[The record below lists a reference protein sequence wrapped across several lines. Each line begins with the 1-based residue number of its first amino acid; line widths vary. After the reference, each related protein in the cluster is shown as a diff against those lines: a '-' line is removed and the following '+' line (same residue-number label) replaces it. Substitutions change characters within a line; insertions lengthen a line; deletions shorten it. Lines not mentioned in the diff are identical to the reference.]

1 MRLNKDLTTDFER
14 DITGGE
20 LPFEEYPRPRLRRES
35 YLCLNGK
42 WDLAVERQG
51 AQVFEGEILLPFVPE
66 SRISGVGRET
76 AADETLIY
84 RRTVTLPDGFN
95 TDRLRL
101 HIGACDQHARVFVD
115 GVKVGEHEGGYLP
128 FFFDI
133 TEAAAGK
140 DSFELCV
147 EACDPLDLDLP
158 YGKQTRKRGGMW
170 YTNVSGIWQTVWL
183 ESVPENCIEDIKVTT
198 DLGGAD
204 ICVIGGA
211 ESKTLCIDGA
221 EYTFC
226 GEHFRLDIAQPRLWS
241 PDDPYLYEFEVK
253 SGEDSVRS
261 YFGLRTVSVEMRGE
275 TPLICLNGK
284 PLFCHGLL
292 DQGYFSDGIFL
303 PASPRGF
310 ENDIVQ
316 MKRCGFNML
325 RKHIKLEPELFY
337 YYCDKLGMLVFQDFI
352 NSGKYS
358 FFVDTALPT
367 AFLKRGVSHRA
378 TARRRRL
385 FEETA
390 EGIVA
395 QLYSHPSVVY
405 YTIFNE
411 GWGQFDGD
419 KYYHH
424 FKALDPTR
432 VWDTASGWFKTRH
445 SDVISEHVYFKPVK
459 LKGDGK
465 HALVL
470 SEFGGYSCKLPDH
483 AFNLDKT
490 YGYRYF
496 SSEEAFE
503 QALTGLYSRE
513 ILPAIDIG
521 LCATVL
527 TQVSDVEDETNGLLT
542 YDRRRLKVDAEAMMA
557 LSRQLYDR
565 FEQLYK

>member
-1 MRLNKDLTTDFER
+1 MRLNKQLSTDFER
-14 DITGGE
+14 DIAGGE
-20 LPFEEYPRPRLRRES
+20 TPFSEYPRPRLRRDS

-42 WDLAVERQG
+42 WQLEIERRG
-51 AQVFEGEILLPFVPE
+51 ERVFDSEILVPFVPE
-66 SRISGVGRET
+66 SRISGVERET

-84 RRTVTLPDGFN
+84 RREVTLPRGFAGH
-95 TDRLRL
+95 RLML
-101 HIGACDQHARVFVD
+101 HVGACDQYAEVFID
-115 GVKVGEHEGGYLP
+115 GDRVGEHVGGYLP
-128 FFFDI
+128 FRLDI
-133 TEAAAGK
+133 TEAVAGK
-140 DSFELCV
+140 DSFEVCV
-147 EACDPLDLDLP
+147 KARDPLDPDLP
-158 YGKQTRKRGGMW
+158 YGKQTRRRGGMW

-183 ESVPENCIEDIKVTT
+183 ESVPMEFIEDIKITT
-198 DLGGAD
+198 DLDGAD
-204 ICVIGGA
+204 ICVVGGA
-211 ESKTLCIDGA
+211 ERKTLCFGDN
-221 EYTFC
+221 EYTFE
-226 GEHFRLDIAQPRLWS
+226 GEHFRLDIEKPRHWS
-241 PDDPYLYEFEVK
+241 PDDPYLYEFEIRA
-253 SGEDSVRS
+253 GEDSVRS
-261 YFGLRTVSVEMRGE
+261 YFGLRTVSVETRGDR
-275 TPLICLNGK
+275 PVICLNGK

-310 ENDIVQ
+310 ENDILQ
-316 MKRCGFNML
+316 MKACGFNML

-358 FFVDTALPT
+358 FLIDTALPT
-367 AFLKRGVSHRA
+367 AFLKRGVNHRA
-378 TARRRRL
+378 TSRRRAE
-385 FEETA
+385 FETTA
-390 EGIVA
+390 EGIVE

-445 SDVISEHVYFKPVK
+445 SDVISEHVYFKPVR

-483 AFNLDKT
+483 AYNLDKT

-496 SSEEAFE
+496 SETEAF
-503 QALTGLYSRE
+503 QSALLGLYRNE
-513 ILPAIDIG
+513 VLPAIGGG
-521 LCATVL
+521 LCAAVL

-542 YDRRRLKVDAEAMMA
+542 YDRRCLKVDAEAMMTLA
-557 LSRQLYDR
+557 RELYGR